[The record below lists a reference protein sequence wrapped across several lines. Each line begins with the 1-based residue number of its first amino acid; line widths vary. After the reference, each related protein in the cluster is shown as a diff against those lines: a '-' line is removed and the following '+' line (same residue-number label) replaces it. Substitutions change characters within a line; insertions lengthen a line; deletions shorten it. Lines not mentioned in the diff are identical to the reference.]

1 MQHLS
6 LNRPVVALSVL
17 GMAKTVL
24 THKTSSESLKKSF
37 FFPKEIFLIY
47 FSFK

>member
-6 LNRPVVALSVL
+6 PNRPVVALTVL

-37 FFPKEIFLIY
+37 FFSKRKFLDL
-47 FSFK
+47 FFL

>member
-1 MQHLS
+1 MLHLS
-6 LNRPVVALSVL
+6 PNRPVVALSVL

-37 FFPKEIFLIY
+37 FPKENLFFL
-47 FSFK
+47 